1 MITQSVHRINC
12 NGEPGFALSGAETM
26 FASLLELASL
36 SKTLKTAIELARSTT
51 NLFFLIDGVDET
63 IRISEDSGKNRQTA
77 YKMCQSLSEVIA
89 FIGCTH

>member
-12 NGEPGFALSGAETM
+12 NGEPGFALSGAGVM
-26 FASLLELASL
+26 FASLLELESL
-36 SKTLKTAIELARSTT
+36 LKTLKTAIELARSTT
-51 NLFFLIDGVDET
+51 NLFFLTDGLDET